1 MLVDTTL
8 SMAGYSGDRMPA
20 MQRRMIDALQTIPGV
35 KTVGFVSQIP
45 LGGGGSTADV
55 FTEQTTD
62 LRTSNAAANVQV
74 FKISPEY
81 FHAAGTSLLAGR
93 GLSWQDDS
101 NSPRV
106 AVVNALFARRIFGS
120 VDNALGKYYKT
131 EDGARVQVVGVVG
144 RRKVLSD

>member
-1 MLVDTTL
+1 
-8 SMAGYSGDRMPA
+8 
-20 MQRRMIDALQTIPGV
+20 MIDALETIPGV
-35 KTVGFVSQIP
+35 KTVGFVSEIP

-74 FKISPEY
+74 FQISPEY

-93 GLSWQDDS
+93 GLSWQDDA

-120 VDNALGKYYKT
+120 VGNTLGKYYKT
-131 EDGARVQVVGVVG
+131 EDGARVQVVGVAEDADPVVRG
-144 RRKVLSD
+144 A